1 MNILYVDK
9 RVPFF
14 QEVLGTKSGLDLEC
28 CSTDLQTGVHVLSF
42 CDPGFH
48 GKNISLQRKDP
59 ASPTLETS
67 AWDGRCHQLTHGPV
81 KLPSWGEGIQN
92 RQDIRRGLAT
102 EPTVQTQP
110 TRGPRMENRPKGSH
124 SSLAS
129 LPKKSPRALRSMFCK
144 SLFRPAP
151 AAGPCLGLS
160 FC

>member
-14 QEVLGTKSGLDLEC
+14 QEVLGTKSGLHLEC

-67 AWDGRCHQLTHGPV
+67 AWDRRCHQLTHGPI
-81 KLPSWGEGIQN
+81 KLPSWGEGI
-92 RQDIRRGLAT
+92 T
-102 EPTVQTQP
+102 EQAGGHQTWSGHR
-110 TRGPRMENRPKGSH
+110 THRADTAYSG
-124 SSLAS
+124 
-129 LPKKSPRALRSMFCK
+129 SPRGKQTKGKPLI
-144 SLFRPAP
+144 P
-151 AAGPCLGLS
+151 GLTAQEVPEGS
-160 FC
+160 PEHVLQIPV